1 MMSRRASKWLLAIE
15 PNVRLFFFFFF
26 FFFFNESMCT
36 LERVMITSKLETLAR
51 LEELLYRKW

>member
-15 PNVRLFFFFFF
+15 PNVRL

>member
-26 FFFFNESMCT
+26 FFFLMSQCVLWNVS
-36 LERVMITSKLETLAR
+36 
-51 LEELLYRKW
+51 